1 MQDQSNQAAGEQMWA
16 EYALAFKQAQEIISL
31 MSRES
36 DPKKRAELRRQLRAL
51 DAQRVQLLDQ
61 MDELSK

>member
-1 MQDQSNQAAGEQMWA
+1 MQDQSNQAAGEQLWA
-16 EYALAFKQAQEIISL
+16 EYAVAFKQAQEIVSL

-36 DPKKRAELRRQLRAL
+36 DPKKRTELRRKLRAL